1 MRVCET
7 YMQHESGLLRS
18 VSESRS
24 GWRLAHNKDLKLSAA
39 VDSDRA
45 LRSLFA
51 VSEGYPSLRADAN
64 FLQLQQTM
72 ANLEAQ
78 IADRRELYNAAV
90 SNFNTSI
97 EQVPISWL
105 AGRVGYTPQ
114 PFFLACTP
122 AATTDTA
129 GTDAADA

>member
-1 MRVCET
+1 MPLWIRT
-7 YMQHESGLLRS
+7 ALS
-18 VSESRS
+18 
-24 GWRLAHNKDLKLSAA
+24 DLFSQ
-39 VDSDRA
+39 SQRHTH
-45 LRSLFA
+45 
-51 VSEGYPSLRADAN
+51 PCADAN
-64 FLQLQQTM
+64 FLQMQQTM